1 VQRHCSKGK
10 GAPGLTTV
18 LGVAFDRQGRLYAL
32 ESSTGNPAKPPFQAP
47 GTGKVVR
54 RTTAG
59 IWETVAAGLTFP
71 TAMTFG
77 RDGKLYVSNFGYNAR
92 PGQGQIVR
100 ISLRS

>member
-1 VQRHCSKGK
+1 M
-10 GAPGLTTV
+10 
-18 LGVAFDRQGRLYAL
+18 
-32 ESSTGNPAKPPFQAP
+32 
-47 GTGKVVR
+47 R
-54 RTTAG
+54 RTRAG
-59 IWETVAAGLTFP
+59 TWETVAAGLTFP